1 MAKIMMKN
9 VRLSF
14 PSLFSPATFNGE
26 ATKYEATLLINK
38 TTQAEL
44 LDKLQ
49 DEIERLVKDN
59 LKGVMPKPDK
69 IALKDGDGV
78 EYDGYEGHMSL
89 KASNKTRPTVID
101 RDKSPLTE
109 ADGRPY
115 AGCYVNAVVE
125 GWVQNNSFGKRVNF
139 NLLGIQ
145 FVKDGDRFGSGG
157 VASADEF
164 EDLGEGE
171 DPFA

>member
-1 MAKIMMKN
+1 MAKIMLPN

-14 PSLFSPATFNGE
+14 PSLFSTASFNGE
-26 ATKYEATLLINK
+26 PTKYEATFLLNK
-38 TTQAEL
+38 DVHASIIE
-44 LDKLQ
+44 KLEK
-49 DEIERLVKDN
+49 EIEAKVKEH

-78 EYDGYEGHMSL
+78 EYEGYEGHMSL

-125 GWVQNNSFGKRVNF
+125 AWVQNNSFGKRVNF
-139 NLLGIQ
+139 NLLGVQ